1 MSTDKTSYSKLTT
14 VARGYADCLLAHF
27 GFSSFVDE
35 WDGITSSDF
44 SKSALKT
51 LSEDC
56 RTFLD
61 EAQGLHPGGKNG
73 LRDAI
78 KQHDL
83 GWHFFLARQGTGVGY
98 QNFSMGS
105 FGDRLTELAESYGW
119 IEVEISDKGKIH
131 FLT

>member
-35 WDGITSSDF
+35 WGGITSSDF

-61 EAQGLHPGGKNG
+61 
-73 LRDAI
+73 DAKVCI
-78 KQHDL
+78 PE
-83 GWHFFLARQGTGVGY
+83 GRMVFGT
-98 QNFSMGS
+98 
-105 FGDRLTELAESYGW
+105 R
-119 IEVEISDKGKIH
+119 
-131 FLT
+131 